1 MKASPWALSEDGR
14 LHTYTLILALCVDS
28 LPSTSLPI
36 FNGGP
41 PPPQGEKVENLQL
54 FKNGGVGALNDMGTQ
69 ARLVW
74 LLRYSLMGVNMEAAV
89 HAERWSWIVVTR
101 KPGQLRTYVNG
112 RLCADIKLEAGKKE
126 KAKESK
132 EEEQADGANNASV
145 SGPKPQLQEKFVID
159 PQFLALFSR
168 DDTGKDQSVQGA
180 QHY

>member
-1 MKASPWALSEDGR
+1 MGEGDEIERPSLWQALLVPDSSFLKLSMKASPWALSEDGR

-74 LLRYSLMGVNMEAAV
+74 LLRYSLMGVNMVMVA
-89 HAERWSWIVVTR
+89 
-101 KPGQLRTYVNG
+101 L
-112 RLCADIKLEAGKKE
+112 
-126 KAKESK
+126 
-132 EEEQADGANNASV
+132 GAW
-145 SGPKPQLQEKFVID
+145 
-159 PQFLALFSR
+159 
-168 DDTGKDQSVQGA
+168 
-180 QHY
+180 